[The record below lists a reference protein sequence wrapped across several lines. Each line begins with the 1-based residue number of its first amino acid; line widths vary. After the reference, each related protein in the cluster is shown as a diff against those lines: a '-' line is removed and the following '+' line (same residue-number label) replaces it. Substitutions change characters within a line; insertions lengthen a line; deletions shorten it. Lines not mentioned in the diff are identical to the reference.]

1 MQILSRLSGQRKH
14 GKSGLVLKNMTS
26 KRTIVVGIVIA
37 IILIISIANAMF
49 SGSHELFKNKETPQ
63 QLCSKCHSS
72 SVVSVS
78 AGVHNPV
85 NCICHGYNP
94 NSSSIYNVNM
104 THNLTKKIYCTNC
117 HTKYNETTGNVTIAP
132 GVNGNNQSAHYIMS
146 TADPQLSNNS
156 QEFFQ

>member
-1 MQILSRLSGQRKH
+1 MIPK
-14 GKSGLVLKNMTS
+14 KT
-26 KRTIVVGIVIA
+26 TIVGIVIT

-49 SGSHELFKNKETPQ
+49 SGSHELFKNKDTSQ

-94 NSSSIYNVNM
+94 NSSATYNVNM

-117 HTKYNETTGNVTIAP
+117 HSKYDETTGNMTIGP
-132 GVNGNNQSAHYIMS
+132 GVSGSNQSAHYIIS
-146 TADPQLSNNS
+146 KADPQLYNNS
-156 QEFFQ
+156 RGFFND